1 MSDDPLMPSLQ
12 RFPVNPL
19 FIPIDDA
26 QPSDARPFVLR
37 GHLPLRAPTV
47 DGVIHARHRT
57 DPTQRK
63 IPQQTN
69 LDNKVV
75 DDSYT
80 VPDE

>member
-1 MSDDPLMPSLQ
+1 MPQLQ

-19 FIPIDDA
+19 FIPIDHA
-26 QPSDARPFVLR
+26 MPSDDRPFVLR
-37 GHLPLRAPTV
+37 GHVPSRTAAGE
-47 DGVIHARHRT
+47 GVIHAKHRT